1 MRCGPNQKRHTVTW
15 LKIAT
20 GVAELVLALL
30 CAGAA
35 FANAGEAIE

>member
-1 MRCGPNQKRHTVTW
+1 MQCSPIQRRHTVTW

-20 GVAELVLALL
+20 GVAEFVLALL
-30 CAGAA
+30 CAGAV